1 MRIPRFYMKSIAA
14 PVPAILQNGRE
25 VAIGVDVCRT
35 LNAFGYN
42 TIATDSLR
50 DFSKALQA
58 HDPALLLVEDVD
70 IVALCPAATASN
82 IPIMVVAISESEARA
97 VRSLRLGVVD
107 YFHWPAEREALIAR
121 VRQLVPPAQQDGDE
135 LARALVGHSP
145 AMQEVRRQVRRAA
158 MTDCN
163 VLLVGETGTGKELA
177 AGFIHGLSRRASRP
191 MVSINCA
198 AIPDTLLESELF
210 GYERGAFTGAITA
223 YDGKLQQA
231 HGGTLFLDEVGDMS
245 LVAQA
250 KVLRVFESKPL
261 YKLGGRKPVVPDVR
275 FVAATNGDLA
285 AAIAER
291 RFRSDL
297 YFRLNVTQIHLSA
310 LRDRPDDIPL
320 LVDHFVRDCNTRYGR
335 QQDLSRSALKQLLT
349 YSWPGNVRE
358 LRNLIEATFV
368 NASSRWLSWSDLP
381 YQFRNSVPAP
391 LEEAELGDRAR
402 LLSAL
407 AETHWNKSKAA
418 DRLHWS
424 RMTLYRK
431 LAKYG
436 VVEASQKP

>member
-1 MRIPRFYMKSIAA
+1 
-14 PVPAILQNGRE
+14 
-25 VAIGVDVCRT
+25 
-35 LNAFGYN
+35 
-42 TIATDSLR
+42 
-50 DFSKALQA
+50 
-58 HDPALLLVEDVD
+58 
-70 IVALCPAATASN
+70 
-82 IPIMVVAISESEARA
+82 
-97 VRSLRLGVVD
+97 VD
-107 YFHWPAEREALIAR
+107 YFHWPEERGALVHRI
-121 VRQLVPPAQQDGDE
+121 RQLAPPAQHDADE
-135 LARALVGHSP
+135 LTQSLVGTSP

-210 GYERGAFTGAITA
+210 GYERGAFTGALTA
-223 YDGKLQQA
+223 HDGKLQQA

-245 LVAQA
+245 PVAQA
-250 KVLRVFESKPL
+250 KVLRVFESKPV
-261 YKLGGRKPVVPDVR
+261 YKLGGRTAIASDVR

-285 AAIAER
+285 AATAER

-297 YFRLNVTQIHLSA
+297 YFRLNVAQIQLPA

-320 LVDHFVRDCNTRYGR
+320 LVDHFVRDCNARYCR

-349 YSWPGNVRE
+349 FSWPGNVRE

-368 NASSRWLSWSDLP
+368 NTSSRWMSWSDLP

-391 LEEAELGDRAR
+391 LEEAELGDRER
-402 LLSAL
+402 LLLAL
-407 AETHWNKSKAA
+407 AETKWNKSRAA

-436 VVEASQKP
+436 VVDAAQKP

>member
-1 MRIPRFYMKSIAA
+1 MRTPRVYMKNVAK
-14 PVPAILQNGRE
+14 VPAVLVNGRDVATTAAVCE
-25 VAIGVDVCRT
+25 TLTAIGY
-35 LNAFGYN
+35 NA
-42 TIATDSLR
+42 IATDSLR

-58 HDPALLLVEDVD
+58 HDPGVLIVDDVG
-70 IVALCPAATASN
+70 IIELCPAATASN
-82 IPIMVVAISESEARA
+82 IPIIIVAVGESEARA
-97 VRSLRLGVVD
+97 IRALRQGAVD
-107 YFHWPAEREALIAR
+107 YFHWPDDRDTLADRI
-121 VRQLVPPAQQDGDE
+121 RQLVPPAQPDADE
-135 LARALVGHSP
+135 LTQSLVGESR
-145 AMQEVRRQVRRAA
+145 AMREVRRHVRRAA

-177 AGFIHGLSRRASRP
+177 AGFIHGLSRRAAQP

-210 GYERGAFTGAITA
+210 GYERGAFTGALTA
-223 YDGKLQQA
+223 HDGKLQQA

-261 YKLGGRKPVVPDVR
+261 YKLGGRTAITPNVR
-275 FVAATNGDLA
+275 FVAATNNDLA
-285 AAIAER
+285 TATAER

-297 YFRLNVTQIHLSA
+297 YFRLNVAQIHLPP
-310 LRDRPDDIPL
+310 LRDRPDDIPV
-320 LVDHFVRDCNTRYGR
+320 LVDHFVRECSLRYGR
-335 QQDLSRSALKQLLT
+335 QQELSRSVLKQLLT
-349 YSWPGNVRE
+349 YGWPGNVRE
-358 LRNLIEATFV
+358 LRNLVEATFV
-368 NASSRWLSWSDLP
+368 NTSSRWMSWSDLP

-391 LEEAELGDRAR
+391 LEEEDLGDRER

-407 AETHWNKSKAA
+407 AETKWNKSKAA

-436 VVEASQKP
+436 VADAPQKP

>member
-1 MRIPRFYMKSIAA
+1 MKTVAKA
-14 PVPAILQNGRE
+14 PAVLMNSRD
-25 VAIGVDVCRT
+25 VAIATEVCHT
-35 LNAFGYN
+35 LKAVGYN
-42 TIATDSLR
+42 AIATESLR

-58 HDPALLLVEDVD
+58 HDPGVLLVDDVG
-70 IVALCPAATASN
+70 IIELCPAATASN
-82 IPIMVVAISESEARA
+82 IPIIIVAVGESEARA
-97 VRSLRLGVVD
+97 IRALRQGAVD
-107 YFHWPAEREALIAR
+107 YFHWPQDRDALVERI
-121 VRQLVPPAQQDGDE
+121 RQLVPPAQPDADE
-135 LARALVGHSP
+135 LTHALVGASR
-145 AMQEVRRQVRRAA
+145 AMQEVRRHVRRAA

-177 AGFIHGLSRRASRP
+177 AGFIHGLSRRAARP

-210 GYERGAFTGAITA
+210 GYERGAFTGALTA
-223 YDGKLQQA
+223 HDGKLQQA

-261 YKLGGRKPVVPDVR
+261 YKLGGRTAITPDVR
-275 FVAATNGDLA
+275 FVAATNNDLA
-285 AAIAER
+285 AATAER

-297 YFRLNVTQIHLSA
+297 YFRLNVAQVRLPP

-320 LVDHFVRDCNTRYGR
+320 LVDHFVRECSLRYGR
-335 QQDLSRSALKQLLT
+335 QQELSRGALKQLLA

-358 LRNLIEATFV
+358 LRNLVEATFV
-368 NASSRWLSWSDLP
+368 NTSSRWMSWSDLP
-381 YQFRNSVPAP
+381 YSFRNSVPAP
-391 LEEAELGDRAR
+391 LDEEERGDRER

-407 AETHWNKSKAA
+407 AETKWNKSKAA

-436 VVEASQKP
+436 VADAPQKP